1 MEDSEELSF
10 EDILSNASEITD
22 LDQLDN
28 YMREQNALLE
38 EEEQLSEDAIQEAID
53 ALTEEQI
60 KKFGPQALEFKL
72 QRMKPSEDGLENLR
86 TGKQL
91 VQRFLMEAAPSE
103 VDESILIIEEKLAL
117 TAPQKR
123 ILSKFYKEEKRKYEN
138 KKKQLATLGSGD
150 YDMDSVSGRAKI
162 VREFA
167 DIYIERK
174 RLEGTPI
181 KYINKHIR
189 MYKDGIYPE
198 SEEVIDFIQHELIDI
213 GLANQVNL
221 TPGLVDQIIK
231 LIQMACPVS
240 MQDCEPDSDFVVVLN
255 NGLLDTRDW
264 KFRPFDPDK
273 VYFSKIPVNYLPDTP
288 KPANFIKFIDSC
300 FKGNEGQKDLLQ
312 EAFGYTLMKTYK
324 YQDIFYLL
332 GDGGNGKG
340 SAVAILR
347 MLLGEGNVTAF
358 SLRQLT
364 DGEHVDYNVAM
375 MHGKHANICGDV
387 GSAKVRNTDT
397 LKRLSSNTDP
407 VSGRHVREKP
417 FEFIN
422 YCKLIFLMNRAPE
435 IDAHTLGD
443 KRRIRI
449 INFVNS
455 FAEKPGEIKDIHRMI
470 IDSGELP
477 GVLLWAIEG
486 LKRLEKN
493 QGFTDTRTIVQRSME
508 YDKKSNTVRFFVED
522 RLYEDPGC
530 IIPNAIMY
538 QKYETY
544 RKTVGGAELGEKE
557 LKNAIMRECKEA
569 GWNNVTNKQVRATQ
583 LPEPMRSTY
592 LEFFTSK
599 QPRCFYGVN
608 IVQEEPQKEIDA
620 FVDPKVSIA
629 QNDAEMYEMLTMD
642 EEMYTNGDAE
652 TDNLT

>member
-1 MEDSEELSF
+1 MEDNEDMSF
-10 EDILSNASEITD
+10 EDILFNASEITD
-22 LDQLDN
+22 IDQLDN
-28 YMREQNALLE
+28 YMREQNALLVE
-38 EEEQLSEDAIQEAID
+38 DEQLDEGAIQEAID

-91 VQRFLMEAAPSE
+91 IQRFLMEAAPSE
-103 VDESILIIEEKLAL
+103 VDESIFIMEDKLSL

-123 ILSKFYKEEKRKYEN
+123 ILTKFYKEEKRKYEN
-138 KKKQLATLGSGD
+138 KKRQLEILGSGD

-273 VYFSKIPVNYLPDTP
+273 VYFSKIPVDYLPDTP
-288 KPANFIKFIDSC
+288 KPENFIKFIDSC
-300 FKGNEGQKDLLQ
+300 FKGNEAQKDLLQ

-324 YQDIFYLL
+324 YQDIFYFL

-358 SLRQLT
+358 SLHQLT

-387 GSAKVRNTDT
+387 GSARVRNTDT
-397 LKRLSSNTDP
+397 LKKLSSNTDP
-407 VSGRHVREKP
+407 VSGRHVRERP

-422 YCKLIFLMNRAPE
+422 YAKMFFLMNRAPE
-435 IDAHTLGD
+435 MDAHTMGD
-443 KRRIRI
+443 KRRIRT
-449 INFVNS
+449 INFINS
-455 FAEKPGEIKDIHRMI
+455 FSEQKGEIKDIHKVI
-470 IDSGELP
+470 IEAGELP
-477 GVLLWAIEG
+477 GILLWAIEG
-486 LKRLEKN
+486 LKRLEANK
-493 QGFTDTRTIVQRSME
+493 GFSDTRTIIQRSIE
-508 YDKKSNTVRFFVED
+508 YDRKANTVRFFVEEC
-522 RLYEDPGC
+522 LYEDPGS
-530 IIPNAIMY
+530 IIPNAMMY
-538 QKYETY
+538 QRYESY
-544 RKTVGGAELGEKE
+544 RKSVGGAELGERE
-557 LKNAIMRECKEA
+557 LKKAILTECKDA
-569 GWNNVTNKQVRATQ
+569 GWNGVTNVQKRSTQ
-583 LPEPMRSTY
+583 LPEPMRDFMENVLGKKSG
-592 LEFFTSK
+592 
-599 QPRCFYGVN
+599 RCFFGVSL
-608 IVQEEPQKEIDA
+608 VQEDPQKEITA

-629 QNDAEMYEMLTMD
+629 ENDAEMYEMLTMD
-642 EEMYTNGDAE
+642 EEMYTNGATK
-652 TDNLT
+652 TDNIP

>member
-1 MEDSEELSF
+1 MEDNEEMSF
-10 EDILSNASEITD
+10 EDILSKASEITD

-28 YMREQNALLE
+28 YMREQNDLLADD
-38 EEEQLSEDAIQEAID
+38 EQLDEDAIQEAID
-53 ALTEEQI
+53 ALSEENI
-60 KKFGPQALEFKL
+60 KKFGPQALELKL
-72 QRMKPSEDGLENLR
+72 QKITASEDGIENLK

-91 VQRFLMEAAPSE
+91 IQKFLMEAAPSE
-103 VDESILIIEEKLAL
+103 VDESIMIMEDAL
-117 TAPQKR
+117 NLTTQQKR
-123 ILSKFYKEEKRKYEN
+123 ILVKFHKEEKRRYDN
-138 KKKQLATLGSGD
+138 KKKQLAMLGSGD

-167 DIYIERK
+167 DIYMERK
-174 RLEGTPI
+174 RLEGNPI
-181 KYINKHIR
+181 KYINKCLRTFHN
-189 MYKDGIYPE
+189 GIYPE
-198 SEEVIDFIQHELIDI
+198 SDEVIDFIKHDLVDI

-231 LIQMACPVS
+231 LIEIACPVS

-264 KFRPFDPDK
+264 KFRPFNPDK
-273 VYFSKIPVNYLPDTP
+273 VYFSKIPVDYLPDTP
-288 KPANFIKFIDSC
+288 KPDNFIRFIDSC

-358 SLRQLT
+358 SLHQLT

-397 LKRLSSNTDP
+397 LKKLSSNTDP
-407 VSGRHVREKP
+407 VSGRHVRERP

-422 YCKLIFLMNRAPE
+422 YAKMFFLMNRAPE
-435 IDAHTLGD
+435 IDAHTMGD
-443 KRRIRI
+443 KRRIRV
-449 INFVNS
+449 INFINS
-455 FAEKPGEIKDIHRMI
+455 FSEQKGEIKDIHRVI
-470 IDSGELP
+470 VDAGELP
-477 GVLLWAIEG
+477 GILLWAIEG
-486 LKRLEKN
+486 LKRLEANK
-493 QGFTDTRTIVQRSME
+493 GFSDARTIVQRSME
-508 YDKKSNTVRFFVED
+508 YDKKANTVRFFVED

-642 EEMYTNGDAE
+642 EEMYTNGD
-652 TDNLT
+652 TGTNNIS